1 MRIGIVSVAV
11 MVIPALAGTAQA
23 PALGNLAFTA
33 GCWNGD
39 AGRGRVI
46 AEQWTAP
53 SVNVMLGT
61 TRYLAGD
68 RTVSREF
75 TLVEADSSGI
85 TMTPHPRGQAPTPF
99 RLVRLAGDTA
109 VFENPAHDFPQRIIY
124 RRVTTDTLVARIEAD
139 TPTRR
144 GTEWRMRRVACP

>member
-1 MRIGIVSVAV
+1 MRICIVSLVV
-11 MVIPALAGTAQA
+11 LVSTALPGAAQA
-23 PALGNLAFTA
+23 PALGNLAFMA

-46 AEQWTAP
+46 AESWTAP
-53 SVNVMLGT
+53 TVNVMLGT

-68 RTVSREF
+68 RTVSWEF
-75 TLVEADSSGI
+75 TLIEADSGGI

-99 RLVRLAGDTA
+99 RLARLAHDTA

-124 RRVTTDTLVARIEAD
+124 RRAADTLIARIEAD
-139 TPTRR
+139 TPRVR
-144 GTEWRMRRVACP
+144 GTEWRMMPATCP

>member
-1 MRIGIVSVAV
+1 MRAGFVSLVIMVAAAFPGV
-11 MVIPALAGTAQA
+11 AQA
-23 PALGNLAFTA
+23 PALGNLAFMA

-46 AEQWTAP
+46 AEAWTP
-53 SVNVMLGT
+53 PTVNVMLGT

-68 RTVSREF
+68 RTVSWEF
-75 TLVEADSSGI
+75 TLIEADSTGI

-99 RLVRLAGDTA
+99 RLARLAPDTA

-124 RRVTTDTLVARIEAD
+124 RRAADTLIARIEAD
-139 TPTRR
+139 TPRVR
-144 GTEWRMRRVACP
+144 GTEWRMTPASCP